1 MSEQNEKTLTPEE
14 ELAAA
19 QARLAEAQARL
30 AAAEE
35 VLAENGLELDE
46 HAEAG
51 EGEAPAKPAKR
62 RKREEFYDKFEGV
75 PIKYIDWFI
84 GLCCAAFFVV
94 VVLGALHGRGIF

>member
-19 QARLAEAQARL
+19 QARLAEAEARL

-35 VLAENGLELDE
+35 VLAENGLELE
-46 HAEAG
+46 QPAPAG
-51 EGEAPAKPAKR
+51 EGEAPVKPAQR
-62 RKREEFYDKFEGV
+62 RKIEDFYDKFEGV

-84 GLCCAAFFVV
+84 GLCCAAFLVG
-94 VVLGALHGRGIF
+94 VVLGARHGRGIF